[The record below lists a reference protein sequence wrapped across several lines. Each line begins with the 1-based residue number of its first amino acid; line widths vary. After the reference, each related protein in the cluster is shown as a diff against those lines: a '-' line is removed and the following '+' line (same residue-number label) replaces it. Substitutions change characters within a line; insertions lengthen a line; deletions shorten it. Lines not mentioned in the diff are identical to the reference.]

1 MNPWASMK
9 TPKYWAKKLASVL
22 GKELEDSK
30 EILEFLGTV
39 DAQTLAVANTKLSN
53 QVWGNVILFI

>member
-1 MNPWASMK
+1 MK
-9 TPKYWAKKLASVL
+9 TPKLWAKKLAAAL

-39 DAQTLAVANTKLSN
+39 DAQKLAVASMNLLN
-53 QVWGNVILFI
+53 EVWVNVVLLI